1 MSDINEE
8 ESLNTEDEPTTKEDE
23 LSTTEDE
30 IINSNN
36 ETTTTINSN
45 NEQPTKDEQPTKP
58 KRKIIPPT
66 RPKREPL
73 PKVRLTTAERNKII
87 YDYER
92 GVSNPNWEVII
103 TKTNK
108 KIVRRKKD
116 PAATYSPISGLT
128 KSEPKSS
135 SPPLIQ
141 TQTPQTSSLPQTSTP
156 PSNKDWM
163 SSIQYYNVQNSFN
176 EQLMKQIDELN
187 NKITHQNNKHKKL
200 KTKYKKLKRSIF
212 SDDSDNETQP
222 ININEPDE
230 PAENANLDT
239 SPEGLKAHGATST
252 NDNVNVNE
260 QVEYEPQ
267 PQPVRQR
274 KLNLRDTIDFTKYG
288 FSPL

>member
-1 MSDINEE
+1 MSDVNEE
-8 ESLNTEDEPTTKEDE
+8 ETLNIEDEPTTKEDE
-23 LSTTEDE
+23 

-36 ETTTTINSN
+36 EITNSN
-45 NEQPTKDEQPTKP
+45 NEQRATLSPPSGSTKEEQPTKP
-58 KRKIIPPT
+58 KPKHIPPT

-73 PKVRLTTAERNKII
+73 PKARLTTAERNKII

-92 GVSNPNWEVII
+92 GVSNPIWEVII

-135 SPPLIQ
+135 SPQ
-141 TQTPQTSSLPQTSTP
+141 TQTPQTSTLPQTSTP
-156 PSNKDWM
+156 PPTKDWM
-163 SSIQYYNVQNSFN
+163 ATIQYYNVQNSFN

-212 SDDSDNETQP
+212 SDDSDDETQP
-222 ININEPDE
+222 ININQPAEPAE

-239 SPEGLKAHGATST
+239 STNEST
-252 NDNVNVNE
+252 N
-260 QVEYEPQ
+260 EYEEVTPI
-267 PQPVRQR
+267 RQR
-274 KLNLRDTIDFTKYG
+274 KLNLRDAIDFTKYG

>member
-8 ESLNTEDEPTTKEDE
+8 EPLNTEDEPTN
-23 LSTTEDE
+23 L
-30 IINSNN
+30 
-36 ETTTTINSN
+36 N
-45 NEQPTKDEQPTKP
+45 NEQRATLSPPSGSTKP
-58 KRKIIPPT
+58 KRKITPPT

-156 PSNKDWM
+156 SSTPPSNKDWM

-230 PAENANLDT
+230 TTENANLDT
-239 SPEGLKAHGATST
+239 SINESINST
-252 NDNVNVNE
+252 VNE
-260 QVEYEPQ
+260 YEEVTPI
-267 PQPVRQR
+267 RQR